1 MQGQSQ
7 GRGAQIDRID
17 GPLGARLVT
26 FRRLLFRRGRGR
38 ILFRLGEIDFEN
50 AFPNVSET
58 YFGNVFPKSFFE
70 RVLPQPR
77 RKRRLREVTNKGLLR
92 AFWSGDLAAAYQI
105 AKEKHGGRVQAQ
117 FFPPNC

>member
-1 MQGQSQ
+1 M
-7 GRGAQIDRID
+7 
-17 GPLGARLVT
+17 
-26 FRRLLFRRGRGR
+26 

-77 RKRRLREVTNKGLLR
+77 RKRSLREVTNKGLLR
-92 AFWSGDLAAAYQI
+92 AFWSGDLAAEYQI
-105 AKEKHGGRVQAQ
+105 AKKKHGGSVQAQ
-117 FFPPNC
+117 VFPPNR